1 MSPLLNAQEIERGL
15 IAAGVPREKARAEA
29 LRQVDSD
36 QSTAVSPLYPARPS
50 VSDLPAIQWPVRLT
64 LPWSCLISD
73 NCRYAAG
80 MHRQGGGLLLT
91 RDYRRCRGQIRE
103 KARAA
108 LGEIAL
114 ADYPVALVARVWVPD
129 ETRAHDVCNF
139 AKAVHD
145 ALQGTLVAND
155 RWLWDTRWIHA
166 GADID
171 APRAEITITPLPVSP

>member
-1 MSPLLNAQEIERGL
+1 VSPLLNAQEIERGL
-15 IAAGVPREKARAEA
+15 IAMGVPRDRARAEA

-64 LPWSCLISD
+64 LPWSSLVSD
-73 NCRYAAG
+73 NERYG
-80 MHRQGGGLLLT
+80 VINGKLLLT
-91 RDYRRCRGQIRE
+91 SAYRRGKGLVRDLARE
-103 KARAA
+103 T

-114 ADYPVALVARVWVPD
+114 ADYPLSLEARVWVPD
-129 ETRAHDVCNF
+129 EFHAHDVCNF

-145 ALQGTLVAND
+145 ALQGVLITND

-171 APRAEITITPLPVSP
+171 APRAEVTITPLPVSP